1 MQIILHQHNFC
12 FFVSMKKL
20 LLLSSFAV
28 VLLSSCGKIQDPQF
42 RRLEDFGVK
51 SFGIEKIDLQFKVTY
66 FNPNNFGVNVKEAGA
81 DFYVDS
87 VYLGKFIQNQD
98 VEVGKNTEFSIPFS
112 GSVPLSTALKLKL
125 NDVAN
130 RELLVQANGSVKL
143 GKAGVYITKPFA
155 YSGKHKVDFKL

>member
-1 MQIILHQHNFC
+1 LY
-12 FFVSMKKL
+12 VLSMKKI
-20 LLLSSFAV
+20 LLLSFSAV

-42 RRLEDFGVK
+42 RRLEDFGIK

-81 DFYVDS
+81 DFYIDS
-87 VYLGKFIQNQD
+87 VYMGKFIQDQD
-98 VEVGKNTEFSIPFS
+98 VEVGRNTEFSVPFS
-112 GSVPLSTALKLKL
+112 GSVPVATALKLKL
-125 NDVAN
+125 NDLAN

-155 YSGKHKVDFKL
+155 YSGKHRVDFKL